1 MHGTLFQGEI
11 SKALAARADNI
22 ADNIAARRGLR
33 SAGVLSA
40 EEIASC
46 RSQGIALA
54 FDPVQIGWVRGDC
67 IDDVD
72 QHQPEA
78 KLTEERA
85 FVPRSLAP
93 TYRFRR
99 WTLDDLPVYRA
110 LLDDPRVWAQMYEP
124 YPDPLDD
131 DTARALIALSADSGH
146 HEVMAVLRDGEIV
159 GQVRLAFD
167 GASAEL
173 SYWFGR
179 AHWGKG
185 LGSAVVA
192 IASGRAF
199 VRHAGLQS
207 LVAMVHLDNAASR
220 RVLAKAG
227 FVAEGPC
234 KRRPGWISHRLT
246 RARAEAINSGS
257 VRV

>member
-1 MHGTLFQGEI
+1 MQGTLVQGEI
-11 SKALAARADNI
+11 SKALPARADR
-22 ADNIAARRGLR
+22 IAARHGLR

-40 EEIASC
+40 QEIASC
-46 RSQGIALA
+46 RRQGIALA

-72 QHQPEA
+72 PHEPGA
-78 KLTEERA
+78 RATEKPA

-93 TYRFRR
+93 TYRFRP
-99 WTLDDLPVYRA
+99 WTLDDLPVYRS
-110 LLDDPRVWAQMYEP
+110 LLDDPKVWAQMYEP
-124 YPDPLDD
+124 YPNPLDD
-131 DTARALIALSADSGH
+131 DTARALIALSADSAH

-167 GASAEL
+167 GTSAEL

-199 VRHAGLQS
+199 VQHPALNA
-207 LVAMVHLDNAASR
+207 LVAVVHPENAAFR

-227 FVAEGPC
+227 YVAEGPC

>member
-1 MHGTLFQGEI
+1 MHGTLLQDGI
-11 SKALAARADNI
+11 SKAPSARADS
-22 ADNIAARRGLR
+22 IAARHGLR

-46 RSQGIALA
+46 RRQGIALA

-67 IDDVD
+67 VDDVD
-72 QHQPEA
+72 QPELGA
-78 KLTEERA
+78 RIREKPGFA
-85 FVPRSLAP
+85 PRSLAP
-93 TYRFRR
+93 TYRFRH

-131 DTARALIALSADSGH
+131 DTARALIALSAEGGH

-159 GQVRLAFD
+159 GQMRLVFD

-179 AHWGKG
+179 AHWGRG

-199 VRHAGLQS
+199 VRHPGLQS
-207 LVAMVHLDNAASR
+207 LVAVVHPDNAASR
-220 RVLAKAG
+220 RVLEKAG
-227 FVAEGPC
+227 YVAEGPC

-246 RARAEAINSGS
+246 RAGAEAINSGS